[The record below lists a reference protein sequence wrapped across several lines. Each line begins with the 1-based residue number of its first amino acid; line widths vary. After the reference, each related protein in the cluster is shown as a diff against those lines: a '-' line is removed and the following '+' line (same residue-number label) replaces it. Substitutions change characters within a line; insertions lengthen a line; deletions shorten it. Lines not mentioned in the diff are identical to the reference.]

1 MILGLLKPEMKI
13 LEDREPYYYF
23 QSTNTTIAHHPMV
36 TDIFEV
42 VMFMLFY
49 RYGYKDKLILD
60 HLAATN
66 LEASGG
72 NRVGGGVV
80 IAQF

>member
-1 MILGLLKPEMKI
+1 MFLLVQLTDYGIRPTILILVNMILGLLKPEMKI

-42 VMFMLFY
+42 VMFML
-49 RYGYKDKLILD
+49 
-60 HLAATN
+60 H
-66 LEASGG
+66 
-72 NRVGGGVV
+72 
-80 IAQF
+80 

>member
-1 MILGLLKPEMKI
+1 MVQLIDYGTTPTIFILVNMILGLLKPEMKI

-42 VMFMLFY
+42 VMFMLLY
-49 RYGYKDKLILD
+49 R
-60 HLAATN
+60 
-66 LEASGG
+66 
-72 NRVGGGVV
+72 
-80 IAQF
+80 